1 MRTAG
6 SPRSLRTTAAL
17 TVSSA
22 VFALL
27 TSACSTADA
36 VCSGGEYP
44 VLYVGSTG
52 GACVKDGEEP
62 PKGYARYP
70 EGKVPKHVDDK
81 WWTYWNEHSLDK
93 DGNIIEVSQ

>member
-1 MRTAG
+1 MRTT
-6 SPRSLRTTAAL
+6 SRPRSLRTTAAL
-17 TVSSA
+17 AAGGA

-52 GACVKDGEEP
+52 SACVKDGEEP
-62 PKGYARYP
+62 PEGYARYP
-70 EGKVPKHVDDK
+70 EGKVPEHVDDK